1 MCEGVWGMC
10 VCIDVSA
17 RARVYHTGLLCR
29 GMINNNHN
37 RIDQGGQDGGGM
49 DGSRWRQTHTPSN
62 RKNANLHSTE
72 LVHNGF
78 VPHEGDGEMN

>member
-1 MCEGVWGMC
+1 MWVQVPTVFALLLLSPLSLCVWGMC

-37 RIDQGGQDGGGM
+37 RIDQGGA
-49 DGSRWRQTHTPSN
+49 RWR
-62 RKNANLHSTE
+62 R
-72 LVHNGF
+72 
-78 VPHEGDGEMN
+78 DGWFKMETDTYAKQ